1 MSAENQQQG
10 ERRVVR
16 VGVIGAGAWGMAL
29 AIHAARIGHSTIIWA
44 REREV
49 VDDINDNRV
58 NSVFLP
64 GFEVPERLSASD
76 DLEAVV
82 AGSDV
87 ILSVVPTPYVGR
99 VIASVAHVFREDHV
113 LVSCSKGIENDT
125 LETVDEILERALPR
139 KLHGNLAY
147 LSGPSFAKEVAA
159 ESPTAVTVASHMP
172 WVGRE
177 VQTLLSSNRFRCY
190 TTRDV
195 AGVEMGGALKNVM
208 AICVGAGD
216 GLGFGHNVRA
226 GLITRGLAEITRM
239 AVRKGADPL
248 TLQGLAG
255 MGDLVLTCTGDLSR
269 NRTVGVRLGR
279 GETLEQ
285 IQRGAVTVAEGV
297 LTSKSAWALA
307 QQLGVADRVPI
318 IEQAYRVLWEGKD
331 LVASL
336 EALMARPLKDE
347 LTLG

>member
-1 MSAENQQQG
+1 MSEQESND
-10 ERRVVR
+10 ERRLVQ

-29 AIHAARIGHSTIIWA
+29 AIHAARIGHRTVVWA
-44 REREV
+44 RETDV
-49 VDDINDNRV
+49 VADINDNRT

-64 GFEVPERLSASD
+64 GFTVPDQLSASA
-76 DLEAVV
+76 DLEKVV
-82 AGSDV
+82 AESDL

-99 VIASVAHVFREDHV
+99 VIGSVAHAFREDQV
-113 LVSCSKGIENDT
+113 LVSCSKGIENAS

-159 ESPTAVTVASHMP
+159 QSPTAVTVASHMP

-195 AGVEMGGALKNVM
+195 TGVEIGGALKNVM

-269 NRTVGVRLGR
+269 NRTVGVRLGK
-279 GETLEQ
+279 GETLEE

-297 LTSKSAWALA
+297 LTSRSAWMLA
-307 QQLGVADRVPI
+307 QQLGVAERVPI
-318 IEQAYRVLWEGKD
+318 IEQAYRVLYEGKN
-331 LVASL
+331 LVAAL
-336 EALMARPLKDE
+336 EDLMARPLKDE

>member
-1 MSAENQQQG
+1 MSEQQSANG
-10 ERRVVR
+10 ERREVR

-29 AIHAARIGHSTIIWA
+29 AIHAARIGHPTVIWA
-44 REREV
+44 RETDV
-49 VDDINDNRV
+49 VADINDNRV

-64 GFEVPERLSASD
+64 GFTVPDKLSAST
-76 DLEAVV
+76 DLESVV
-82 AGSDV
+82 ANADL

-99 VIASVAHVFREDHV
+99 VIGSVAHVFREDQV
-113 LVSCSKGIENDT
+113 LVSCSKGIENET
-125 LETVDEILERALPR
+125 LETVDEILEHALPR

-159 ESPTAVTVASHMP
+159 QSPTAVTVASHMP

-195 AGVEMGGALKNVM
+195 VGVEMGGALKNVM

-269 NRTVGVRLGR
+269 NRTVGVRLGK
-279 GETLEQ
+279 GETLEE

-297 LTSKSAWALA
+297 LTSRSAWMLA
-307 QQLGVADRVPI
+307 QQLGVGERVPI
-318 IEQAYRVLWEGKD
+318 IEQAYRVLYEGKNLATALED
-331 LVASL
+331 LMS
-336 EALMARPLKDE
+336 RPLKDE

>member
-1 MSAENQQQG
+1 MSE
-10 ERRVVR
+10 ERQKIKI
-16 VGVIGAGAWGMAL
+16 GVIGGGAWGTAL
-29 AIHAARIGHSTIIWA
+29 AMHAARIGHDVTIWA
-44 REREV
+44 HERDV
-49 VDDINDNRV
+49 VADVRDNRR
-58 NSVFLP
+58 NTLFLP
-64 GFEVPERLSASD
+64 GFELPPGVTASQ

-82 AGSDV
+82 AGSTLV
-87 ILSVVPTPYVGR
+87 LCVAPTPHVGR
-99 VIASVAHVFREDHV
+99 VIGSVAKVFRDDHI
-113 LVSCSKGIENDT
+113 LVSCSKGIENDS
-125 LETVDEILERALPR
+125 LETVDQIMERVLPS

-159 ESPTAVTVASHMP
+159 QSPTAVTVASHMP
-172 WVGRE
+172 WVGRQ
-177 VQTLLSSNRFRCY
+177 VQQLLSNNRFRCY

-195 AGVEMGGALKNVM
+195 PGVELGGALKNVM

-216 GLGFGHNVRA
+216 GLGFGYNVRA

-255 MGDLVLTCTGDLSR
+255 MGDLVLTCTGELSR
-269 NRTVGVRLGR
+269 NRTVGVRLGK

-285 IQRGAVTVAEGV
+285 ILGSTITVAEGV
-297 LTSKSAWALA
+297 LTSRSAWQLA
-307 QQLGVADRVPI
+307 DKLGVADRVPI

-331 LVASL
+331 LLVAM
-336 EALMARPLKDE
+336 EDLMSRPLKDE

>member
-1 MSAENQQQG
+1 MSEQ
-10 ERRVVR
+10 RPKIKI
-16 VGVIGAGAWGMAL
+16 GVIGGGAWGTAL
-29 AIHAARIGHSTIIWA
+29 AMHAARVGHEVTIWA
-44 REREV
+44 HERDV
-49 VDDINDNRV
+49 VADIRDNRR

-64 GFEVPERLSASD
+64 GFELPAGVTASE

-82 AGSDV
+82 AGTTLV
-87 ILSVVPTPYVGR
+87 LSVAPTPHVGR
-99 VIASVAHVFREDHV
+99 VIGSVARVFRDDHI
-113 LVSCSKGIENDT
+113 LVSCSKGIENDS
-125 LETVDEILERALPR
+125 LETVDQILERALPH

-147 LSGPSFAKEVAA
+147 LSGPSFAKEVADQ
-159 ESPTAVTVASHMP
+159 SPTAVTVASHMP
-172 WVGRE
+172 WVGRQ
-177 VQTLLSSNRFRCY
+177 VQQWLSNNRFRCY

-195 AGVEMGGALKNVM
+195 AGVELGGALKNVM

-216 GLGFGHNVRA
+216 GLGFGYNVRA

-255 MGDLVLTCTGDLSR
+255 MGDLVLTCTGELSR

-285 IQRGAVTVAEGV
+285 ILSSTVTVAEGV
-297 LTSKSAWALA
+297 LTSRSAWQLA
-307 QQLGVADRVPI
+307 DKLGVADRVPI

-331 LVASL
+331 LLVAM
-336 EALMARPLKDE
+336 EDLMSRPLKDE